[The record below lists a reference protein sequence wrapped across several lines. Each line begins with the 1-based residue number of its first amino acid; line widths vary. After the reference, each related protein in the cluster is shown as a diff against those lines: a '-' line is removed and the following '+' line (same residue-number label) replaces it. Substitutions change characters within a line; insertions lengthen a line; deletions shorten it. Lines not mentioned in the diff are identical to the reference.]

1 MKYIKNGIIFEPH
14 NEFVEAQMKKNGY
27 IPYDKVVE
35 AETDVKVEAVEV
47 VEAPKTEEKPK
58 KKKK

>member
-14 NEFVEAQMKKNGY
+14 NEFVEAQMRKNGY
-27 IPYDKVVE
+27 IPYEAKDVE
-35 AETDVKVEAVEV
+35 IAPKEDLERND
-47 VEAPKTEEKPK
+47 APKTETK